1 MNTELLFNSVLSSFE
16 RLNELINILNQA
28 KLEWKRDITLNLLN
42 RAISLNDELFARLN
56 SLKNLQDK
64 VIADLTSQKNKLI
77 EATKQGLSQ

>member
-56 SLKNLQDK
+56 SLKNLPDK